1 MRPKNDAKRNDPFAS
16 FFYIFVRKSILRL
29 MKRVSFALLCAF
41 AAATVAVNGQ
51 PYKNSS
57 LPAQERA
64 ADLVSRLTLE
74 QKVSLMQNGSPAIPE
89 FGIKAYDWWNEA
101 LHGVGRAGLATVFPQ
116 AIGMAASF
124 DDALLYDVFTAV
136 SDEARAKSA
145 QYSANGGLRR
155 YQGLTFWTPNIN
167 IFRDPRWGRGQ
178 ETYGE
183 DPYLTSR
190 MGVSVVNGLQG
201 PADAKYDK
209 LHACAK
215 HFAVH
220 SGPEWNRHVFN
231 AENIAA
237 RDLRETYLPAF
248 KALVQ
253 EADVKE
259 VMCAY
264 NRYEDEPCCG
274 SDRLLQQILRN
285 EWGYKGIVVSDCW
298 AINDFFTE
306 GHHNTEPDAKHATS
320 KAVLTGTDLECGSSY
335 AQLVQAVKDG
345 LIKESDI
352 DVAITRLMTARFEL
366 GEMDDPSQVE
376 WNKIPYSVVD
386 SKEHRA
392 LALRMAQESMVLL
405 KNNGILPLNASK
417 KVVVMGPNANDS
429 VMQWGNYNGTPSRT
443 VTLLE
448 AIQNTGA
455 DVKYLRGCD
464 YASNSLA
471 LISLFSQCKASD
483 LQGFDAKYWNNAR
496 AEGEPDVLR
505 HNTTPLRFSTGG
517 ATVFAPNVNLE
528 NFAAVYTSVFHA
540 EKDGPVA
547 FYMQNQGQASVSVN
561 GRRVATGRNSDEAR
575 KVYTLDAKA
584 GQDYEITINYSCRSG
599 LAALSFDL
607 GYEEEVSVDKTIA
620 ECADADVIIFAG
632 GISPSLEGEEMPVSI
647 EGFRGGD
654 RTKIE
659 LPTAQTELVKALKA
673 AGKKVVFVNFSG
685 SAMGLTEVEPACD
698 AILQAWYPGEEGGN
712 AIKSVLYGEYNPA
725 GRLPVTFYASTDQLP
740 DFEDYSM
747 KGRTYRYMTEKPLYP
762 FGYGLSYSTF
772 KYGKAKVKKVGD
784 KVYVTIKVKN
794 TSKRYGDEVVQL
806 YVSRPDDKEGPSHA
820 LRAFRRV
827 LIPAKSTAV
836 VEFELTPESFEWFD
850 PNINLMSPMSGKFEI
865 LYGPSSDKN
874 SLKKFT
880 VER

>member
-1 MRPKNDAKRNDPFAS
+1 MNR
-16 FFYIFVRKSILRL
+16 ILTT
-29 MKRVSFALLCAF
+29 LLFCFTGFIVCNA
-41 AAATVAVNGQ
+41 Q
-51 PYKNSS
+51 PYKNAD
-57 LPAQERA
+57 LPAEQRA
-64 ADLVSRLTLE
+64 ADLVSRLSLE
-74 QKVSLMQNGSPAIPE
+74 QKVALMQNGSPAIPE

-124 DDALLYDVFTAV
+124 DDALLLDVFTAV
-136 SDEARAKSA
+136 SDEARAKST
-145 QYSANGGLRR
+145 QYSENGGLRR

-201 PADAKYDK
+201 PADSKYDK

-220 SGPEWNRHVFN
+220 SGPEWNRHEFN

-253 EADVKE
+253 EAGVQE

-264 NRYEDEPCCG
+264 NRYEDDPCCG

-285 EWGYKGIVVSDCW
+285 EWGYKGLVVSDCW
-298 AINDFFTE
+298 AINDFFTQ
-306 GHHNTEPDAKHATS
+306 GHHNTEPDAKHATA

-352 DVAITRLMTARFEL
+352 DVSITRLMTARFKL
-366 GEMDDPSQVE
+366 GEMDDPSMVE
-376 WNKIPYSVVD
+376 WSKIPYTVVD

-392 LALRMAQESMVLL
+392 LALKMAQESMVLL
-405 KNNGILPLNASK
+405 KNNGLLPLTTGS

-448 AIQNTGA
+448 GIKATGA
-455 DVKYLRGCD
+455 EVEYMRGCD

-528 NFAAVYTSVFHA
+528 NFAAVYTSTFHA
-540 EKDGPVA
+540 EKDGQVA
-547 FYMQNQGQASVSVN
+547 FYMQNQGQASISVD
-561 GRRVATGRNSDEAR
+561 GRRVATGRNGNEPR

-599 LAALSFDL
+599 LASLSFDL
-607 GYEEEVSVDKTIA
+607 GYEEEVSIEKTVTA
-620 ECADADVIIFAG
+620 CADADVIIFAG

-647 EGFRGGD
+647 DGFRGGD

-659 LPTAQTELVKALKA
+659 LPAAQTELVKALKA

-685 SAMGLTEVEPACD
+685 SAMGLTDVEPSCD

-712 AIKSVLYGEYNPA
+712 AIASVLYGTYNPA
-725 GRLPVTFYASTDQLP
+725 GRLPVTFYRSTDQLP

-762 FGYGLSYSTF
+762 FGYGLSYSSF
-772 KYGKAKVKKVGD
+772 KYGKAKLRKAGD
-784 KVYVTIKVKN
+784 KVYVSVKVKN
-794 TSKRYGDEVVQL
+794 TSKLDGQEVVQL
-806 YVSRPDDKEGPSHA
+806 YVRRPGDNEGPSYA
-820 LRAFRRV
+820 LRAFKRV
-827 LIPAKSTAV
+827 SIPKGKTV
-836 VEFELTPESFEWFD
+836 NVEFELTPESFEWFD
-850 PNINLMSPMSGKFEI
+850 TNHNVMATMPGQYEI
-865 LYGPSSDKN
+865 LYGNSSDLTT
-874 SLKKFT
+874 LKKLKYQIN
-880 VER
+880 

>member
-1 MRPKNDAKRNDPFAS
+1 
-16 FFYIFVRKSILRL
+16 
-29 MKRVSFALLCAF
+29 MKRIISALLCAF
-41 AAATVAVNGQ
+41 TGVICYAQ
-51 PYKNSS
+51 PYKNAN
-57 LPAQERA
+57 LPAADRA

-74 QKVSLMQNGSPAIPE
+74 QKVALMQNGSPAIPE

-101 LHGVGRAGLATVFPQ
+101 LHGVGRAGIATVFPQ

-124 DDALLYDVFTAV
+124 DDALLLDVFTAV

-145 QYSANGGLRR
+145 QYSENGGLRR
-155 YQGLTFWTPNIN
+155 YQGLTFWTPNVN

-201 PADAKYDK
+201 PADSKYDK

-220 SGPEWNRHVFN
+220 SGPEWNRHEFN
-231 AENIAA
+231 AENIAP

-274 SDRLLQQILRN
+274 SNRLLQQILRN

-298 AINDFFTE
+298 AINDFFTQ
-306 GHHNTEPDAKHATS
+306 GHHNTEPDAKHATA

-352 DVAITRLMTARFEL
+352 DVSITRLMTARFEL
-366 GEMDDPSQVE
+366 GEMDDPGQVE
-376 WNKIPYSVVD
+376 WSKIPYSVVD

-392 LALRMAQESMVLL
+392 LALKMAQESMVLL
-405 KNNGILPLNASK
+405 KNNGILPLSSSK

-448 AIQNTGA
+448 AVKATGA
-455 DVKYLRGCD
+455 KVEYMRGCD

-471 LISLFSQCKASD
+471 LISLFSQTSASGQ
-483 LQGFDAKYWNNAR
+483 QGFDAQYWNNAR

-505 HNTTPLRFSTGG
+505 HNATPLRFSTGG

-528 NFAAVYTSVFHA
+528 NFAARYTSTFHA
-540 EKDGPVA
+540 NKDGQVA
-547 FYMQNQGQASVSVN
+547 FYMQNQGQASISVD
-561 GRRVATGRNSDEAR
+561 GRRVATGRNSTESR

-584 GQDYEITINYSCRSG
+584 GQDYEIVINYSCRSG
-599 LAALSFDL
+599 LASLSFDL
-607 GYEEEVSVDKTIA
+607 GFEEEVSVDKTVA
-620 ECADADVIIFAG
+620 ACADADVVIFAG

-647 EGFRGGD
+647 DGFRGGD

-659 LPTAQTELVKALKA
+659 LPAAQTELVKALKA

-685 SAMGLTEVEPACD
+685 SAMGLTDVEPSCD

-712 AIKSVLYGEYNPA
+712 AVASVLYGTYNPG

-747 KGRTYRYMTEKPLYP
+747 KGRTYRYMTDKPLYP
-762 FGYGLSYSTF
+762 FGYGLSYSSF
-772 KYGKAKVKKVGD
+772 KYGKAKLRKDGD
-784 KVYVTIKVKN
+784 NVYVTVKVTN
-794 TSKRYGDEVVQL
+794 TSKLDGDEVVQL
-806 YVSRPDDKEGPSHA
+806 YLRRPGDTEGPSHA
-820 LRAFRRV
+820 LRGFKRV
-827 LIPAKSTAV
+827 SIPADNSV
-836 VEFELTPESFEWFD
+836 DVEFELTPESFEWFD
-850 PNINLMSPMSGKFEI
+850 TGHNVMATMPGNYEI
-865 LYGPSSDKN
+865 LYGPSSDLTVLK
-874 SLKKFT
+874 SLKYEIK
-880 VER
+880 

>member
-1 MRPKNDAKRNDPFAS
+1 
-16 FFYIFVRKSILRL
+16 
-29 MKRVSFALLCAF
+29 MKRFF
-41 AAATVAVNGQ
+41 AALICAATGVIICSAQ
-51 PYKNSS
+51 PYKNSD
-57 LPAQERA
+57 LPAAQRA

-74 QKVSLMQNGSPAIPE
+74 QKVALMQNGSPAIPE

-101 LHGVGRAGLATVFPQ
+101 LHGVGRAGIATVFPQ

-124 DDALLYDVFTAV
+124 DDALLLDVFTAV

-145 QYSANGGLRR
+145 QYSENGGLRR
-155 YQGLTFWTPNIN
+155 YQGLTFWTPNVN

-183 DPYLTSR
+183 DPFLTSR

-201 PADAKYDK
+201 PSDSKYDK

-220 SGPEWNRHVFN
+220 SGPEWNRHEFN

-253 EADVKE
+253 EAGVKE

-274 SDRLLQQILRN
+274 SNRLLQQILRN
-285 EWGYKGIVVSDCW
+285 EWGYQGIVVSDCW
-298 AINDFFTE
+298 AINDFFTQ
-306 GHHNTEPDAKHATS
+306 GHHNTEPDAKHATA

-352 DVAITRLMTARFEL
+352 DVSITRLMTARFEL

-376 WNKIPYSVVD
+376 WSKIPYSVVD

-392 LALRMAQESMVLL
+392 LALKMAQESMVLL
-405 KNNGILPLNASK
+405 KNNGILPLSSSK

-443 VTLLE
+443 VTML
-448 AIQNTGA
+448 AGIQATGA
-455 DVKYLRGCD
+455 QVEYMRGCD

-471 LISLFSQCKASD
+471 LISLFSQTSASGQ
-483 LQGFDAKYWNNAR
+483 QGFDAQYWNNAR

-505 HNTTPLRFSTGG
+505 HNATPLRFSTGG

-528 NFAAVYTSVFHA
+528 NFAARYTSTFHA
-540 EKDGPVA
+540 NEDGQVA
-547 FYMQNQGQASVSVN
+547 FYLQNQGQASISVD
-561 GRRVATGRNSDEAR
+561 GRRVATGRNSTESR

-584 GQDYEITINYSCRSG
+584 GQDYEIVINYSCRSG
-599 LAALSFDL
+599 LASLSFDL
-607 GYEEEVSVDKTIA
+607 GYEEEVSVEKTVSA
-620 ECADADVIIFAG
+620 CADADVIIFAG

-647 EGFRGGD
+647 DGFRGGD

-659 LPTAQTELVKALKA
+659 LPAAQTELVKALKA

-712 AIKSVLYGEYNPA
+712 AVASVLYGTYNPG

-747 KGRTYRYMTEKPLYP
+747 KGRTYRYMTDKPLYP
-762 FGYGLSYSTF
+762 FGYGLSYSKF
-772 KYGKAKVKKVGD
+772 KYGKAKLRKEGD
-784 KVYVTIKVKN
+784 KVYVSIKVKN
-794 TSKRYGDEVVQL
+794 TSKLDGDEVVQL
-806 YVSRPDDKEGPSHA
+806 YVSRPSDAEGPSHA
-820 LRAFRRV
+820 LRAFKRV
-827 LIPAKSTAV
+827 SIPARKTV
-836 VEFELTPESFEWFD
+836 NVEFELTPESFEWFD
-850 PNINLMSPMSGKFEI
+850 TNHNVMATMPGKYEI
-865 LYGPSSDKN
+865 LYGPSSDMN
-874 SLKKFT
+874 DLKKLKYQIN
-880 VER
+880 

>member
-1 MRPKNDAKRNDPFAS
+1 
-16 FFYIFVRKSILRL
+16 
-29 MKRVSFALLCAF
+29 MKRIITALLCA
-41 AAATVAVNGQ
+41 ATGVFCYAQ
-51 PYKNSS
+51 PYKNAD
-57 LPAQERA
+57 LPAAERA

-74 QKVSLMQNGSPAIPE
+74 QKVALMQNGSPAIPE

-101 LHGVGRAGLATVFPQ
+101 LHGVGRAGIATVFPQ

-124 DDALLYDVFTAV
+124 DDALLQDVFTAV
-136 SDEARAKSA
+136 SDEARAKST
-145 QYSANGGLRR
+145 QYSENGGLRR
-155 YQGLTFWTPNIN
+155 YQGLTFWTPNVN

-201 PADAKYDK
+201 PAGSKYDK

-220 SGPEWNRHVFN
+220 SGPEWNRHEFN

-253 EADVKE
+253 EANVKE

-274 SDRLLQQILRN
+274 SNRLLQQILRN

-298 AINDFFTE
+298 AINDFFTQ

-352 DVAITRLMTARFEL
+352 DVSITRLMTARFEL
-366 GEMDDPSQVE
+366 GEMDDPGQVE
-376 WNKIPYSVVD
+376 WTRIPYSVVD

-392 LALRMAQESMVLL
+392 LALKMAQESMVLL
-405 KNNGILPLNASK
+405 KNNGILPLNTNN

-429 VMQWGNYNGTPSRT
+429 VMQWGNYNGTPSHT
-443 VTLLE
+443 ITLLAGIE
-448 AIQNTGA
+448 ATGA
-455 DVKYLRGCD
+455 KVEYMRGCD

-471 LISLFSQCKASD
+471 LISLFSQTSASGQ
-483 LQGFDAKYWNNAR
+483 QGFDAKYWNNSR

-528 NFAAVYTSVFHA
+528 NFAAVYTSTFHA

-547 FYMQNQGQASVSVN
+547 FYMQNQGQASISVD
-561 GRRVATGRNSDEAR
+561 GRRVAMGRNSTEAR

-599 LAALSFDL
+599 LASLSFDL
-607 GYEEEVSVDKTIA
+607 GYEEEVSVEKTIA
-620 ECADADVIIFAG
+620 ACADADVVIFAG

-659 LPTAQTELVKALKA
+659 LPSAQTELVKALKA

-685 SAMGLTEVEPACD
+685 SAMGLTDIEPACD

-712 AIKSVLYGEYNPA
+712 AVASVLYGTYNPN

-762 FGYGLSYSTF
+762 FGYGLSYSKF
-772 KYGKAKVKKVGD
+772 EYGNAKIRKDGE
-784 KVYVTIKVKN
+784 KVYVTVNVKN
-794 TSKRYGDEVVQL
+794 TSKRDGEEVVQL
-806 YVSRPDDKEGPSHA
+806 YLRRPGDTEGPSHA
-820 LRAFRRV
+820 LRSFKRV
-827 LIPAKSTAV
+827 SVPQGKSV
-836 VEFELTPESFEWFD
+836 SVEFELTPESFEWFD
-850 PNINLMSPMSGKFEI
+850 PNLNLMHAMPGQYEI
-865 LYGPSSDKN
+865 LYGPSSDLTVLK
-874 SLKKFT
+874 SLKYEIK
-880 VER
+880 

>member
-1 MRPKNDAKRNDPFAS
+1 
-16 FFYIFVRKSILRL
+16 
-29 MKRVSFALLCAF
+29 MKRIFTALVCAF
-41 AAATVAVNGQ
+41 TGVICYAQ
-51 PYKNSS
+51 PYKNAN
-57 LPAQERA
+57 LPAADRA

-74 QKVSLMQNGSPAIPE
+74 QKVALMQNGSPAIPE

-101 LHGVGRAGLATVFPQ
+101 LHGVGRAGIATVFPQ

-124 DDALLYDVFTAV
+124 DDALLLDVFTAV

-145 QYSANGGLRR
+145 QYSENGGLRR
-155 YQGLTFWTPNIN
+155 YPGLTFWTPNVN

-183 DPYLTSR
+183 DPFLTSR

-201 PADAKYDK
+201 PAGSKYDK

-220 SGPEWNRHVFN
+220 SGPEWNRHEFN
-231 AENIAA
+231 AENIDP

-274 SDRLLQQILRN
+274 SSRLLQQILRN
-285 EWGYKGIVVSDCW
+285 EWGYKGIIVSDCW
-298 AINDFFTE
+298 AINDFFTK
-306 GHHNTEPDAKHATS
+306 GHHNTEPDAIHATS
-320 KAVLTGTDLECGSSY
+320 KAVITGTDLECGSSY
-335 AQLVQAVKDG
+335 SNLVQAVRDG

-352 DVAITRLMTARFEL
+352 DVSITRLMTARFEL

-376 WNKIPYSVVD
+376 WSKIPYSVVD

-392 LALRMAQESMVLL
+392 LALKMAQESMVLL
-405 KNNGILPLNASK
+405 KNNGILPLSSSK

-448 AIQNTGA
+448 AVKATGA
-455 DVKYLRGCD
+455 KVEYMRGCD

-471 LISLFSQCKASD
+471 LISLFSQTSASGQ
-483 LQGFDAKYWNNAR
+483 QGFDAQYWNNAR

-505 HNTTPLRFSTGG
+505 HNATPLRFSTGG

-528 NFAAVYTSVFHA
+528 NFAARYTSTFHA
-540 EKDGPVA
+540 NEDGQVA
-547 FYMQNQGQASVSVN
+547 FYMQNQGQASISVN
-561 GRRVATGRNSDEAR
+561 GRRVATGRNSTESR

-584 GQDYEITINYSCRSG
+584 GQDYEIVINYSCRSG
-599 LAALSFDL
+599 LASLSFDL
-607 GYEEEVSVDKTIA
+607 GYEEEVSVDKTVA
-620 ECADADVIIFAG
+620 ACADADVVIFAG

-647 EGFRGGD
+647 DGFRGGD

-659 LPTAQTELVKALKA
+659 LPAAQTELVKALKA

-685 SAMGLTEVEPACD
+685 SAMGLTDVEPACD

-712 AIKSVLYGEYNPA
+712 AVASVLYGTYNPG

-772 KYGKAKVKKVGD
+772 KYGKAKIRKDGD
-784 KVYVTIKVKN
+784 KVYVTVNVKN
-794 TSKRYGDEVVQL
+794 TSKVDGDEVVQL
-806 YVSRPDDKEGPSHA
+806 YLRRPGDTEGPSHA
-820 LRAFRRV
+820 LRGFKRV
-827 LIPAKSTAV
+827 SIPAGNSV
-836 VEFELTPESFEWFD
+836 DVEFELTPESFEWFD
-850 PNINLMSPMSGKFEI
+850 TNHNVMATMPGKFEI
-865 LYGPSSDKN
+865 LYGPSSDLTVLK
-874 SLKKFT
+874 SLKYEIK
-880 VER
+880 

>member
-1 MRPKNDAKRNDPFAS
+1 
-16 FFYIFVRKSILRL
+16 
-29 MKRVSFALLCAF
+29 MKRSVTALLCAITGVIICN
-41 AAATVAVNGQ
+41 AQ
-51 PYKNSS
+51 PYKNPD
-57 LPAQERA
+57 LPAAQRA
-64 ADLVSRLTLE
+64 ADLVSRLSLE
-74 QKVSLMQNGSPAIPE
+74 QKVALMQNGSPAIPE

-124 DDALLYDVFTAV
+124 DDALLLDVFTAV
-136 SDEARAKSA
+136 SDEARAKST
-145 QYSANGGLRR
+145 QYSENGGLRR
-155 YQGLTFWTPNIN
+155 YQGLTFWTPNVN

-183 DPYLTSR
+183 DPFLTSR

-201 PADAKYDK
+201 PADSKYDK

-231 AENIAA
+231 AENIDA

-274 SDRLLQQILRN
+274 SNRLLQQILRD

-298 AINDFFTE
+298 AINDFFTQ

-366 GEMDDPSQVE
+366 GEMDAPNLVE
-376 WNKIPYSVVD
+376 WSKIPYSVVD

-392 LALRMAQESMVLL
+392 LALKMAQESMVLL
-405 KNNGILPLNASK
+405 KNNGILPLATGK

-448 AIQNTGA
+448 AVKATGA
-455 DVKYLRGCD
+455 QVEYMRGCD

-471 LISLFSQCKASD
+471 LISLFSQCKASGQ
-483 LQGFDAKYWNNAR
+483 QGFDAKYWNNSR

-505 HNTTPLRFSTGG
+505 HNATPLRFSTGG

-540 EKDGPVA
+540 DEDGQVA
-547 FYMQNQGQASVSVN
+547 FYMQNQGQASISVN
-561 GRRVATGRNSDEAR
+561 GRRVATGRNGNEPR

-607 GYEEEVSVDKTIA
+607 GYEEEVSVDKTVA
-620 ECADADVIIFAG
+620 ACADADVIIFAG

-647 EGFRGGD
+647 DGFRGGD

-673 AGKKVVFVNFSG
+673 AGRKVVFVNFSG

-712 AIKSVLYGEYNPA
+712 AIASVLYGTYNPA
-725 GRLPVTFYASTDQLP
+725 GRLPVTFYRSTDQLP

-762 FGYGLSYSTF
+762 FGYGLSYSKF
-772 KYGKAKVKKVGD
+772 KYRKAKLRKDGD
-784 KVYVTIKVKN
+784 KVYVSVKVKN
-794 TSKRYGDEVVQL
+794 KSKLDGQEVVQL
-806 YVSRPDDKEGPSHA
+806 YVRRPGDSEGPSHA
-820 LRAFRRV
+820 LRAFKRV
-827 LIPAKSTAV
+827 SIPARKTV
-836 VEFELTPESFEWFD
+836 TVEFELTPESFEWFD
-850 PNINLMSPMSGKFEI
+850 TNHNVMATMPGQYEI
-865 LYGPSSDKN
+865 LYGTSSDLN
-874 SLKKFT
+874 VLKKLNYQ
-880 VER
+880 VN

>member
-1 MRPKNDAKRNDPFAS
+1 MRKLITVIICS
-16 FFYIFVRKSILRL
+16 VTGVILCN
-29 MKRVSFALLCAF
+29 A
-41 AAATVAVNGQ
+41 Q
-51 PYKNSS
+51 PYKNAD
-57 LPAQERA
+57 LPAPQRA
-64 ADLVSRLTLE
+64 ADLVSRLSLE
-74 QKVSLMQNGSPAIPE
+74 QKVALMQNGSPAIPE

-124 DDALLYDVFTAV
+124 DDALLLDVFTAV

-145 QYSANGGLRR
+145 VSSQNGGLRR

-201 PADAKYDK
+201 PADSKYDK

-231 AENIAA
+231 AEDIAA

-253 EADVKE
+253 EAGVKE

-366 GEMDDPSQVE
+366 GEMDDPSLVE
-376 WNKIPYSVVD
+376 WSKIPYSVVD

-392 LALRMAQESMVLL
+392 LALKMSQESMVLL
-405 KNNGILPLNASK
+405 KNNGILPLNASS

-443 VTLLE
+443 VTML
-448 AIQNTGA
+448 AGIKATGA
-455 DVKYLRGCD
+455 QVEYMRGCD

-471 LISLFSQCKASD
+471 LISLFSQCKASGQ
-483 LQGFDAKYWNNAR
+483 QGFDAKYWNNSR

-505 HNTTPLRFSTGG
+505 HNATPLRFSTGG

-528 NFAAVYTSVFHA
+528 NFAAVYTSTFHA
-540 EKDGPVA
+540 NEDGQVA
-547 FYMQNQGQASVSVN
+547 FYMQNQGQASISVD
-561 GRRVATGRNSDEAR
+561 GRRVATGRNSNEAR

-607 GYEEEVSVDKTIA
+607 GYEEEVSVDKTVA
-620 ECADADVIIFAG
+620 ACADADVIIFAG

-685 SAMGLTEVEPACD
+685 SAMGLTEVEPSCD

-712 AIKSVLYGEYNPA
+712 AIASVLYGTYNPA

-747 KGRTYRYMTEKPLYP
+747 KGRTYRYMTEKPLYA

-772 KYGKAKVKKVGD
+772 KYGKAKIRKDGD
-784 KVYVTIKVKN
+784 KVYVTVNVKN
-794 TSKRYGDEVVQL
+794 TSKIDGQEVVQL
-806 YVSRPDDKEGPSHA
+806 YIRRPGDTEGPSHA

-827 LIPAKSTAV
+827 SIPAGKSANI
-836 VEFELTPESFEWFD
+836 EFELTPESFEWFD
-850 PNINLMSPMSGKFEI
+850 TNHNVMATMPGKYEI
-865 LYGPSSDKN
+865 LYGPSSDLTT
-874 SLKKFT
+874 LKKLNY
-880 VER
+880 EIK

>member
-1 MRPKNDAKRNDPFAS
+1 
-16 FFYIFVRKSILRL
+16 
-29 MKRVSFALLCAF
+29 MKRIFTALVCAF
-41 AAATVAVNGQ
+41 TGVICYAQ
-51 PYKNSS
+51 PYKNAD
-57 LPAQERA
+57 LPAADRA

-74 QKVSLMQNGSPAIPE
+74 QKVALMQNGSPAIPE

-101 LHGVGRAGLATVFPQ
+101 LHGVGRAGIATVFPQ

-124 DDALLYDVFTAV
+124 DDALLLDVFTAV

-145 QYSANGGLRR
+145 QYSENGGLRR
-155 YQGLTFWTPNIN
+155 YQGLTFWTPNVN

-201 PADAKYDK
+201 PAGSKYDK

-220 SGPEWNRHVFN
+220 SGPEWNRHEFN
-231 AENIAA
+231 AENIAP

-274 SDRLLQQILRN
+274 SNRLLQQILRN

-298 AINDFFTE
+298 AINDFFTQ
-306 GHHNTEPDAKHATS
+306 GHHNTEPDAKHATA

-352 DVAITRLMTARFEL
+352 DVSITRLMTARFEL

-376 WNKIPYSVVD
+376 WSKIPYSVVD

-392 LALRMAQESMVLL
+392 LALKMAQESMVLL
-405 KNNGILPLNASK
+405 KNNGILPLNTIN

-448 AIQNTGA
+448 AVKATGA
-455 DVKYLRGCD
+455 KVEYMRGCD

-471 LISLFSQCKASD
+471 LISLFSQTSASGQ
-483 LQGFDAKYWNNAR
+483 QGFDAQYWNNAR
-496 AEGEPDVLR
+496 ADGEPDVLR
-505 HNTTPLRFSTGG
+505 HNATPLRFSTGG

-528 NFAAVYTSVFHA
+528 NFAARYTSTFHA
-540 EKDGPVA
+540 NEDGQVA
-547 FYMQNQGQASVSVN
+547 FYMQNQGQASISVN
-561 GRRVATGRNSDEAR
+561 GRRVATGRNSTESR

-584 GQDYEITINYSCRSG
+584 GQDYEIVINYSCRSG
-599 LAALSFDL
+599 LASLSFDL
-607 GYEEEVSVDKTIA
+607 GYEEEVSVDKTVA
-620 ECADADVIIFAG
+620 ACADADVVIFAG

-647 EGFRGGD
+647 DGFRGGD

-659 LPTAQTELVKALKA
+659 LPAAQTELVKALKA

-685 SAMGLTEVEPACD
+685 SAMGLTDVEPACD

-712 AIKSVLYGEYNPA
+712 AVASVLYGTYNPG

-772 KYGKAKVKKVGD
+772 KYGKAKIRKDGD
-784 KVYVTIKVKN
+784 KVYVTVNVKN
-794 TSKRYGDEVVQL
+794 TSKVDGDEVVQL
-806 YVSRPDDKEGPSHA
+806 YLRRPGDTEGPSHA
-820 LRAFRRV
+820 LRGFKRV
-827 LIPAKSTAV
+827 SIPAGNSV
-836 VEFELTPESFEWFD
+836 DVEFELTSESFEWFD
-850 PNINLMSPMSGKFEI
+850 TNHNVMATMPGKYEI
-865 LYGPSSDKN
+865 LYGPSSDLTVLK
-874 SLKKFT
+874 SLKYEIK
-880 VER
+880 

>member
-1 MRPKNDAKRNDPFAS
+1 MNKLFVTLLFAFTGS
-16 FFYIFVRKSILRL
+16 
-29 MKRVSFALLCAF
+29 LLCNA
-41 AAATVAVNGQ
+41 Q
-51 PYKNSS
+51 PYKNAD
-57 LPAQERA
+57 LPAAERA
-64 ADLVSRLTLE
+64 ADLVSRLSLE
-74 QKVSLMQNGSPAIPE
+74 QKVALMQNGSPAIPE

-124 DDALLYDVFTAV
+124 DDALLLDVFTAV
-136 SDEARAKSA
+136 SDEARAKSTVSS
-145 QYSANGGLRR
+145 QNGGLRR

-201 PADAKYDK
+201 PADSKYDK

-231 AENIAA
+231 AEDIAP

-253 EADVKE
+253 EAGVKE

-306 GHHNTEPDAKHATS
+306 GHHNTEPDANHATS

-366 GEMDDPSQVE
+366 GEMDDPSVVE
-376 WNKIPYSVVD
+376 WTKIPYSVVD

-392 LALRMAQESMVLL
+392 LALKIAQESMVLL
-405 KNNGILPLNASK
+405 KNNGLLPLGNNM

-429 VMQWGNYNGTPSRT
+429 VMQWGNYNGTPSHT
-443 VTLLE
+443 VTML
-448 AIQNTGA
+448 AGIQATGA
-455 DVKYLRGCD
+455 QVEYMRGCD

-471 LISLFSQCKASD
+471 LNSLFSQCKASD

-540 EKDGPVA
+540 NEDGQVA
-547 FYMQNQGQASVSVN
+547 FYMQNQGQASISVD
-561 GRRVATGRNSDEAR
+561 GRRVATGRNGNEPR

-599 LAALSFDL
+599 LASLSFDL
-607 GYEEEVSVDKTIA
+607 GYEEEVSIEKTVAACA
-620 ECADADVIIFAG
+620 EADVIIFAG

-647 EGFRGGD
+647 DGFRGGD

-659 LPTAQTELVKALKA
+659 LPAAQTELVKALKA

-685 SAMGLTEVEPACD
+685 SAMGLTDVEPACD

-712 AIKSVLYGEYNPA
+712 AIASVLYGTYNPA
-725 GRLPVTFYASTDQLP
+725 GRLPVTFYRSTDQLP

-747 KGRTYRYMTEKPLYP
+747 KGRTYRYMTGKPLYP
-762 FGYGLSYSTF
+762 FGYGLSYSSF
-772 KYGKAKVKKVGD
+772 KYGKAKLRKSGD
-784 KVYVTIKVKN
+784 KVYVSVKVKN
-794 TSKRYGDEVVQL
+794 TSKLDGQEVVQL
-806 YVSRPDDKEGPSHA
+806 YLRRPGDTEGPSHA
-820 LRAFRRV
+820 LRAFKRV
-827 LIPAKSTAV
+827 SIPKGKTV
-836 VEFELTPESFEWFD
+836 TVEFELTPDSFEWFD
-850 PNINLMSPMSGKFEI
+850 TNHNVMAPLPGKYEI
-865 LYGPSSDKN
+865 LYGPSSDLTM
-874 SLKKFT
+874 LKKLKC
-880 VER
+880 EI

>member
-1 MRPKNDAKRNDPFAS
+1 
-16 FFYIFVRKSILRL
+16 
-29 MKRVSFALLCAF
+29 MKRIITAIICSVTGVIAF
-41 AAATVAVNGQ
+41 AQ
-51 PYKNSS
+51 PYKDAS
-57 LPAQERA
+57 LPPAERA

-74 QKVSLMQNGSPAIPE
+74 QKVALMQNGSPAIPE

-124 DDALLYDVFTAV
+124 DDALLLDVFTAV
-136 SDEARAKSA
+136 SDEARAKSTVSS
-145 QYSANGGLRR
+145 QNGGLRR
-155 YQGLTFWTPNIN
+155 YQGLTFWTPNVN

-220 SGPEWNRHVFN
+220 SGPEWNRHEFN

-274 SDRLLQQILRN
+274 SNRLLQQILRN

-298 AINDFFTE
+298 AINDFFTQ
-306 GHHNTEPDAKHATS
+306 GHHNTEPDAKHATA

-352 DVAITRLMTARFEL
+352 DVSITRLMTARFEL

-376 WNKIPYSVVD
+376 WSKIPSSVID

-392 LALRMAQESMVLL
+392 LALKMAQESMVLL
-405 KNNGILPLNASK
+405 KNNGILPLNTGK

-443 VTLLE
+443 VTMLTG
-448 AIQNTGA
+448 IQATGA
-455 DVKYLRGCD
+455 QVEYMRGCD

-471 LISLFSQCKASD
+471 LISLFSQCKASGQ
-483 LQGFDAKYWNNAR
+483 QGFDAKYWNNAR

-505 HNTTPLRFSTGG
+505 HNATPLRFSTGG

-528 NFAAVYTSVFHA
+528 NFAAVYTSTFHA
-540 EKDGPVA
+540 DKDGQVA
-547 FYMQNQGQASVSVN
+547 FYMQNQGQASISVD
-561 GRRVATGRNSDEAR
+561 GRRVATGRNGNEPR
-575 KVYTLDAKA
+575 KVYTLNAKA

-607 GYEEEVSVDKTIA
+607 GYEEEVSVDKTVA
-620 ECADADVIIFAG
+620 ACADADVIIFAG

-685 SAMGLTEVEPACD
+685 SAMGLTDVEPSCD

-712 AIKSVLYGEYNPA
+712 AVASVLYGTYNPA
-725 GRLPVTFYASTDQLP
+725 GRLPVTFYKSTDQLP

-747 KGRTYRYMTEKPLYP
+747 KGRTYRYMTDKPLYP

-772 KYGKAKVKKVGD
+772 KYGKAKIRKDGD
-784 KVYVTIKVKN
+784 KVFVTVKVKN
-794 TSKRYGDEVVQL
+794 TSKIDGQEVVQL
-806 YVSRPDDKEGPSHA
+806 YVSRPGDTEGPSHS

-827 LIPAKSTAV
+827 SIPKGKTV
-836 VEFELTPESFEWFD
+836 KVEFELTPESFEWFD
-850 PNINLMSPMSGKFEI
+850 TGHNLMTTMPGQYEI
-865 LYGPSSDKN
+865 LYGASSDL
-874 SLKKFT
+874 STLKKLKYQIN
-880 VER
+880 

>member
-1 MRPKNDAKRNDPFAS
+1 
-16 FFYIFVRKSILRL
+16 

-41 AAATVAVNGQ
+41 TATVALNAQ
-51 PYKNSS
+51 PYKNSD

-74 QKVSLMQNGSPAIPE
+74 QKAALMQNGSPAIPE

-124 DDALLYDVFTAV
+124 DDALLLDVFTAV

-145 QYSANGGLRR
+145 EFSENGGLRR
-155 YQGLTFWTPNIN
+155 YQGLTFWTPNVN

-231 AENIAA
+231 AEDIAA

-274 SDRLLQQILRN
+274 SSRLLQQILRN

-335 AQLVQAVKDG
+335 ANLPQAVKDG

-352 DVAITRLMTARFEL
+352 DLSLTRLLTARFEL
-366 GEMDDPSQVE
+366 GEMDAPELVE
-376 WNKIPYSVVD
+376 WSKIPYSVVD

-392 LALRMAQESMVLL
+392 LALKMAQESMVLL
-405 KNNGILPLNASK
+405 KNNGILPLNSSK

-448 AIQNTGA
+448 AIQSTGA
-455 DVKYLRGCD
+455 QVEYMRGCD

-471 LISLFSQCKASD
+471 LISLFSQCRASD

-540 EKDGPVA
+540 NEDGQVA
-547 FYMQNQGQASVSVN
+547 FYMQNQGQASISVN
-561 GRRVATGRNSDEAR
+561 GRRVAMGRNSDEAR

-620 ECADADVIIFAG
+620 ACADADVIIFAG
-632 GISPSLEGEEMPVSI
+632 GISPSLEGEEMPVSVD
-647 EGFRGGD
+647 GFRGGD

-685 SAMGLTEVEPACD
+685 SAMALTDVEPACD

-712 AIKSVLYGEYNPA
+712 AIKSVLYGEYNPG
-725 GRLPVTFYASTDQLP
+725 GRLPVTFYASTSQLP

-772 KYGKAKVKKVGD
+772 KYGKAKVRTEGD
-784 KVYVTIKVKN
+784 KVYVSIKVKN
-794 TSKRYGDEVVQL
+794 TSKISGDEVVQL
-806 YVSRPDDKEGPSHA
+806 YVSRPDDTEGPSHA
-820 LRAFRRV
+820 LRAFKRV
-827 LIPAKSTAV
+827 SIPAKSTAT

-850 PNINLMSPMSGKFEI
+850 PNINMMNVLPGKYEV
-865 LYGPSSDKN
+865 LVGPSSDLAT
-874 SLKKFT
+874 LKKLY
-880 VER
+880 VIL

>member
-1 MRPKNDAKRNDPFAS
+1 
-16 FFYIFVRKSILRL
+16 
-29 MKRVSFALLCAF
+29 MKRIITAIICSVTGVIAF
-41 AAATVAVNGQ
+41 AQ
-51 PYKNSS
+51 PYKDAS
-57 LPAQERA
+57 LPPAERA

-74 QKVSLMQNGSPAIPE
+74 QKVALMQNGSPAIPE

-124 DDALLYDVFTAV
+124 DDALLLDVFTAV
-136 SDEARAKSA
+136 SDEARAKSTVSS
-145 QYSANGGLRR
+145 QNGGLRR
-155 YQGLTFWTPNIN
+155 YQGLTFWTPNVN

-220 SGPEWNRHVFN
+220 SGPEWNRHEFN

-274 SDRLLQQILRN
+274 SNRLLQQILRN

-298 AINDFFTE
+298 AINDFFTQ
-306 GHHNTEPDAKHATS
+306 GHHNTEPDAKHATA

-352 DVAITRLMTARFEL
+352 DVSITRLMTARFEL

-376 WNKIPYSVVD
+376 WSKIPSSVID

-392 LALRMAQESMVLL
+392 LALKMAQESMVLL
-405 KNNGILPLNASK
+405 KNNGILPLNTGK

-443 VTLLE
+443 VTMLTG
-448 AIQNTGA
+448 IQATGA
-455 DVKYLRGCD
+455 QVEYMRGCD

-471 LISLFSQCKASD
+471 LISLFSQCKASGQ
-483 LQGFDAKYWNNAR
+483 QGFDAKYWNNAR

-505 HNTTPLRFSTGG
+505 HNATPLRFSTGG

-528 NFAAVYTSVFHA
+528 NFAAVYTSTFHA
-540 EKDGPVA
+540 EKDGQVA
-547 FYMQNQGQASVSVN
+547 FYMQNQGQASISVD
-561 GRRVATGRNSDEAR
+561 GRRVATGRNGNEPR
-575 KVYTLDAKA
+575 KVYTLNAKA

-607 GYEEEVSVDKTIA
+607 GYEEEVSVDKTVA
-620 ECADADVIIFAG
+620 ACADADVIIFAG

-685 SAMGLTEVEPACD
+685 SAMGLTDVEPSCD

-712 AIKSVLYGEYNPA
+712 AVASVLYGTYNPA
-725 GRLPVTFYASTDQLP
+725 GRLPVTFYKSTDQLP

-747 KGRTYRYMTEKPLYP
+747 KGRTYRYMTDKPLYP

-772 KYGKAKVKKVGD
+772 KYGKAKIRKDGD
-784 KVYVTIKVKN
+784 KVFVTVKVKN
-794 TSKRYGDEVVQL
+794 TSKLDGQEVVQL
-806 YVSRPDDKEGPSHA
+806 YVSRPGDTEGPSHA

-827 LIPAKSTAV
+827 SIPKGKTV
-836 VEFELTPESFEWFD
+836 KVEFELTPESFEWFD
-850 PNINLMSPMSGKFEI
+850 TGHNLMTTMPGQYEI
-865 LYGPSSDKN
+865 LYGASSDL
-874 SLKKFT
+874 STLKKLKYQIN
-880 VER
+880 

>member
-1 MRPKNDAKRNDPFAS
+1 
-16 FFYIFVRKSILRL
+16 
-29 MKRVSFALLCAF
+29 MKRLFTALLFTLTGVICYA
-41 AAATVAVNGQ
+41 Q
-51 PYKNSS
+51 PYKNPD

-74 QKVSLMQNGSPAIPE
+74 QKVALMQNGAPAIPE
-89 FGIKAYDWWNEA
+89 LGIKAYDWWNEA

-124 DDALLYDVFTAV
+124 DDALLLNVFTAV

-220 SGPEWNRHVFN
+220 SGPEWNRHEFN

-253 EADVKE
+253 EAGVKE

-264 NRYEDEPCCG
+264 NRYEDDPCCG

-298 AINDFFTE
+298 AINDFFTQ
-306 GHHNTEPDAKHATS
+306 GHHNTEPDAKHATA

-352 DVAITRLMTARFEL
+352 DVSITRLMTARFEL
-366 GEMDDPSQVE
+366 GEMDDPALVE
-376 WNKIPYSVVD
+376 WTKIPYSVVD

-392 LALRMAQESMVLL
+392 LALKMAQESMVLL
-405 KNNGILPLNASK
+405 KNNSLLPLNSSS

-443 VTLLE
+443 ITLLE
-448 AIQNTGA
+448 AIKATGA
-455 DVKYLRGCD
+455 EVEYMRGCD

-528 NFAAVYTSVFHA
+528 NFAAVYTSTFHA

-547 FYMQNQGQASVSVN
+547 FYMQNQGQASISVD
-561 GRRVATGRNSDEAR
+561 GRRVATGRNGNEPR

-607 GYEEEVSVDKTIA
+607 GYEEEVSVDKTVSA
-620 ECADADVIIFAG
+620 CADANVIIFAG

-647 EGFRGGD
+647 DGFRGGD

-659 LPTAQTELVKALKA
+659 LPAAQTELVKALKA
-673 AGKKVVFVNFSG
+673 AGKKIVFVNFSG
-685 SAMGLTEVEPACD
+685 SAMGLADVEPACD

-712 AIKSVLYGEYNPA
+712 AVASVLYGTYNPA
-725 GRLPVTFYASTDQLP
+725 GRLPVTFYRSTDQLP

-772 KYGKAKVKKVGD
+772 NYGKAKIRKDGD
-784 KVYVTIKVKN
+784 KVYVSVNVKN
-794 TSKRYGDEVVQL
+794 TSKVDGEEVVQL
-806 YVSRPDDKEGPSHA
+806 YIRRPGDTEGPSHA
-820 LRAFRRV
+820 LRAFKRV
-827 LIPAKSTAV
+827 SIPAGKSV
-836 VEFELTPESFEWFD
+836 DIEFELTPESFEWFD
-850 PNINLMSPMSGKFEI
+850 TNHNVMATMPGKYEI
-865 LYGPSSDKN
+865 LYGPSSDL
-874 SLKKFT
+874 STLKKLNY
-880 VER
+880 EIK